1 MSANPLLS
9 GDPLPAFRKIL
20 PEHAGPAIAQ
30 VLALGRASVEQ
41 AMDGRHSPGFD
52 TIAQPLEDASMRI
65 DAAWSPVRHLHA
77 VADTP
82 ELREAYNACLPQLT
96 QYHTELEQ
104 NEELY
109 EAYKALAESD
119 AYVELCPAQRRVVDN
134 ALRDFRLGGV
144 ALPAAEKTRY
154 SEISTRVS
162 ELATKFSENVLDSTQ
177 AWSMTIH
184 DETKLSGLPASAKAL
199 ARNLARQHNEDGW
212 RLNLEMPCY
221 LPVMTYAD
229 DRALREEMYVAY
241 STRASDQGPL
251 AGKWDNTEIMIELLS
266 LRAELA
272 QLLEFN
278 NFAEYSLATKM
289 ARSNDD
295 VVGFLRDLAARSRPG
310 AQQELKQLEEFAR
323 TQGND
328 TLEAWDL
335 PYFAEKLRQK
345 LFDFSQEELRPYFSA
360 DNVIMGMFEVVRR
373 LFAITIA
380 PRSDVETWHP
390 DVKFF
395 QIFGKDGEPRG
406 EFYLDL
412 FARTGKRG
420 GAWMDSCRTRSITQ
434 TPVAYLTCNFT
445 RPVDDKPA
453 LLTHDEVS
461 TLFHEFGHGLHHMLT
476 RVDYPSVS
484 GINGVEWDAV
494 ELPSQFLENWC
505 WEREALDLIAKH
517 IDTGETIPAPLF
529 EKLQASKNFH
539 AGLKMLRQLEFAMF
553 DFALHSESPPGS
565 ASDIQETLE
574 TVRNEIAVVKP
585 PPGNRFAH
593 AFSHIF
599 AGGYAAGYYSYK
611 WAEILS
617 ADAFSKFE
625 QHGIF
630 DEDTGLEFLHAV
642 LETGGT
648 RDAMTSFIAF
658 RGREPSIDALLRQS
672 GISAQDQAVGGQS

>member
-9 GDPLPAFRKIL
+9 GDPLPAFRKIQ
-20 PEHAGPAIAQ
+20 PKHAEPAIAQ

-41 AMDGRHSPGFD
+41 AVSGRHSPGFD
-52 TIAQPLEDASMRI
+52 AVAQPLEDAAMRI

-119 AYVELCPAQRRVVDN
+119 AYAELSPSQRRVVDN

-144 ALPAAEKTRY
+144 ALPAAQKARY
-154 SEISTRVS
+154 GEISTRIS

-177 AWSMTIH
+177 AWSMSIH

-221 LPVMTYAD
+221 LPVMTYAH
-229 DRALREEMYVAY
+229 DRALREEMYIAY

-251 AGKWDNTEIMIELLS
+251 AGKWDNTEIMLELLT

-272 QLLEFN
+272 QLLEFS

-289 ARSNDD
+289 ARGNDD
-295 VVGFLRDLAARSRPG
+295 VVGFLRDLAARSKPG

-323 TQGND
+323 SQGNNA
-328 TLEAWDL
+328 LEAWDL
-335 PYFAEKLRQK
+335 PYFAEKLRQD
-345 LFDFSQEELRPYFSA
+345 LYDFSQEELRPYFGA
-360 DNVIMGMFEVVRR
+360 DNVIKGMFEVVRR
-373 LFAITIA
+373 LFAITIE
-380 PRSDVETWHP
+380 PRNGVETWHA

-395 QIFGKDGEPRG
+395 QILGNDGEPRG

-420 GAWMDSCRTRSITQ
+420 GAWMDSCRTRSNTQ

-476 RVDYPSVS
+476 QVDYPSVS

-494 ELPSQFLENWC
+494 ELPSQFMENWC

-517 IDTGETIPAPLF
+517 VDTGETIPAPLF
-529 EKLQASKNFH
+529 EKLRASKNFH

-553 DFALHSESPPGS
+553 DFALHSGTAPGS
-565 ASDIQETLE
+565 ASDIQTTLE
-574 TVRNEIAVVKP
+574 TVRGEIAVVKP
-585 PPGNRFAH
+585 PPENRFAH

-630 DEDTGLEFLHAV
+630 DENTGLEFLHAV

-658 RGREPSIDALLRQS
+658 RGREPTIDALLRQS
-672 GISAQDQAVGGQS
+672 GISAQDQTVGGQS